1 MLHQPDPYIQRII
14 MDLQASLQSEEV
26 GLNELQ
32 MAIVTMPHMS
42 ASVDDGTVTDVVVAE
57 EAMQTLVEGL
67 AAIENG

>member
-1 MLHQPDPYIQRII
+1 